1 MTPLSLSYYVP
12 PLCPSH
18 LPSPPSL
25 TPSSPFQPPRGGSGD
40 DISSVVEENRV
51 PIPFLIILSLNFLL
65 ILVDRALYLRKTA
78 LWKLVF
84 QYVLV
89 VVVHGWLFFV
99 LPAMTD
105 R

>member
-1 MTPLSLSYYVP
+1 MCAVPLYEV
-12 PLCPSH
+12 LCGLLGASGRPRCDWWPSA
-18 LPSPPSL
+18 P
-25 TPSSPFQPPRGGSGD
+25 QPPQGGSGD

>member
-1 MTPLSLSYYVP
+1 M
-12 PLCPSH
+12 
-18 LPSPPSL
+18 
-25 TPSSPFQPPRGGSGD
+25 
-40 DISSVVEENRV
+40 

>member
-1 MTPLSLSYYVP
+1 MFDIVLLVR
-12 PLCPSH
+12 LQ
-18 LPSPPSL
+18 
-25 TPSSPFQPPRGGSGD
+25 QPQGGSGD
-40 DISSVVEENRV
+40 DISSVVEENKV

-65 ILVDRALYLRKTA
+65 ILVDRAIYLRKTA

-89 VVVHGWLFFV
+89 GVVHGWLFFV